1 MDADVLVVGAG
12 PAGAIAALV
21 LARAGV
27 RVRIL
32 DRSTFP
38 RDKLCGDS
46 LNPGAMALLDRH
58 GLGEAVESRGLP
70 VEGMLV
76 TGPRGISVSGAYPR
90 GVRGRSLRRSD
101 LDVLLLAAAERAG
114 ASVDLGVKVRGPLL
128 EHHRGEPRVVGVTV
142 ATASGRLIDQR
153 APMVLAA
160 DGRRS
165 TLALSLGLARQPR
178 RPRRWALG
186 AYYEGVGGLTDRGE
200 MHIRSRHYLG
210 VAPVPGGLA
219 NVCLVV
225 PEVRAR
231 IAMRAPAIAIEAALT
246 SDGALWERFRG
257 ARRATDVRVLGPLAV
272 DSAAAG
278 VRGLLLAGDAA
289 GFIDPMTGDGMRLAM
304 RGAELAAGAALRGL
318 AGEPRV
324 HELLALDRAREFR
337 TKLHVNR
344 RLRGLVARPAAI
356 AVGAAIAAMVP
367 AVLERLIAYS
377 GDVGVT
383 SSDPLVAAGAAT

>member
-1 MDADVLVVGAG
+1 
-12 PAGAIAALV
+12 
-21 LARAGV
+21 
-27 RVRIL
+27 
-32 DRSTFP
+32 
-38 RDKLCGDS
+38 
-46 LNPGAMALLDRH
+46 MALLGRH
-58 GLGEAVESRGLP
+58 GLGQAVESRGLP

-76 TGPRGISVSGAYPR
+76 TGPGGISVSGVYPR
-90 GVRGRSLRRSD
+90 GCRGRSLTRSD

-114 ASVDLGVKVRGPLL
+114 ASVDLGVRVTAPML
-128 EHHRGEPRVVGVTV
+128 EHDGGEPRIVGVTI
-142 ATASGRLIDQR
+142 AARSGRRIDQR
-153 APMVLAA
+153 APIVLAA

-165 TLALSLGLARQPR
+165 TLALSLGLVRQPR

-186 AYYEGVGGLTDRGE
+186 AYYEGVGGLTNRGE
-200 MHIRSRHYLG
+200 MHVRSGHYLG

-231 IAMRAPAIAIEAALT
+231 IAVRAPAIAIEAALM
-246 SDGALWERFRG
+246 SDGALRERFRRT
-257 ARRATDVRVLGPLAV
+257 RRATDVRVLGPLAM

-278 VRGLLLAGDAA
+278 MRGLLLAGDAA

-318 AGEPRV
+318 AGEARV
-324 HELLALDRAREFR
+324 HEMLALDRAREFR
-337 TKLHVNR
+337 TKLRVNR
-344 RLRGLVARPAAI
+344 RLRGLVAQPAAI
-356 AVGAAIAAMVP
+356 AVAAAIAAIAP

-383 SSDPLVAAGAAT
+383 SSDPLVAAGAAI